1 MRSVFWLSV
10 ENSDSIMVTWRST
23 CHACIYRCWSQYQKN
38 RTHFTEP
45 KMNRSS
51 RTKCGMPLNKYFIFF
66 ANKFKMCS
74 PNWDHYWASVQ
85 KIRRLVQKGIKPNRK
100 KFWWLV
106 VSWAK
111 KKHNSKHHDGPRS
124 WSAIRFGTYWPEYKA
139 KWRCMGIV
147 RKRCVWGWR
156 QCHQFFESYMI
167 RLGRACSLRGGLILY
182 KIFST
187 SPVGLNH
194 VAFEKLKI
202 D

>member
-1 MRSVFWLSV
+1 MCDDVAWFHVDSGLCFFHISFFILCFFRSPYSPLRGQNTIIFLKKFSQKKEPRFVEIISFRCVRSVFWLSV

-111 KKHNSKHHDGPRS
+111 KK
-124 WSAIRFGTYWPEYKA
+124 T
-139 KWRCMGIV
+139 
-147 RKRCVWGWR
+147 
-156 QCHQFFESYMI
+156 
-167 RLGRACSLRGGLILY
+167 
-182 KIFST
+182 
-187 SPVGLNH
+187 
-194 VAFEKLKI
+194 
-202 D
+202 